1 MAIAQTDTLIFT
13 NEEEEIEAK
22 EVNILSKIQ
31 LKSNNIKDAESIQ
44 EIENSFNYA
53 LNLIRYWTQQKYS
66 EKQKI

>member
-1 MAIAQTDTLIFT
+1 MTPEKILKDYL
-13 NEEEEIEAK
+13 EEI
-22 EVNILSKIQ
+22 VHSKKLC

-53 LNLIRYWTQQKYS
+53 LNLIRYWAQQKYS